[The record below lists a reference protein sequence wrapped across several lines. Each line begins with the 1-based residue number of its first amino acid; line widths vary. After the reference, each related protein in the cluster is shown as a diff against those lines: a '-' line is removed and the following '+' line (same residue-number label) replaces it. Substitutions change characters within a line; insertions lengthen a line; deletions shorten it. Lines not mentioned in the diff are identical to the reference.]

1 MKFMLLLT
9 VEERL
14 QDELIKILHTPLP
27 KKEKTS
33 SIHSNTSSPSLERE
47 LTKIQSMN
55 LKGKNAM
62 YMMDLDDF
70 CLD

>member
-1 MKFMLLLT
+1 MLLLT
-9 VEERL
+9 VEEQL
-14 QDELIKILHTPLP
+14 QNELVKIIRSPLP
-27 KKEKTS
+27 KKENTS
-33 SIHSNTSSPSLERE
+33 SNHSNQSSPSLERE

-55 LKGKNAM
+55 LKGKSAM